1 MSESEVGKMETVTVN
16 IVSRWDST
24 NILFSVEVD
33 AKISARLRIRAAVEI
48 GVNAGAY
55 LDGANLV
62 GANLDGASLAGAYL
76 AGANLVGANLV
87 GANLDGANLDGANL
101 AGANLVGANLDG
113 ANLARANLARANFA
127 RANLDGAYLDG
138 KSTLIGERPIFMIGP
153 IGSESRTF
161 MAYIT
166 SQGPRIRAG
175 CFFGTREEF
184 LARLKNKHGGNAHA
198 QEYMA
203 ALALIDAHFKLWAP
217 DAVEGAVA

>member
-62 GANLDGASLAGAYL
+62 GANLDG
-76 AGANLVGANLV
+76 
-87 GANLDGANLDGANL
+87 
-101 AGANLVGANLDG
+101 
-113 ANLARANLARANFA
+113 ANLARANFA

>member
-76 AGANLVGANLV
+76 AGANL
-87 GANLDGANLDGANL
+87 D
-101 AGANLVGANLDG
+101 GANLVGANLDG
-113 ANLARANLARANFA
+113 ANLARANLAG
-127 RANLDGAYLDG
+127 ANLVGAYLDG

-184 LARLKNKHGGNAHA
+184 LARLKNKHGGNTHA

>member
-1 MSESEVGKMETVTVN
+1 METVTVN

-76 AGANLVGANLV
+76 AGANLV
-87 GANLDGANLDGANL
+87 
-101 AGANLVGANLDG
+101 
-113 ANLARANLARANFA
+113 
-127 RANLDGAYLDG
+127 GAYLDG

>member
-1 MSESEVGKMETVTVN
+1 METVTVN

-24 NILFSVEVD
+24 NILFGVEVD

-62 GANLDGASLAGAYL
+62 GANLARANFARANLDGAYLVGANLDGASLAGAYL
-76 AGANLVGANLV
+76 AGANL
-87 GANLDGANLDGANL
+87 D
-101 AGANLVGANLDG
+101 GANLVGANLDG
-113 ANLARANLARANFA
+113 ANLARANLAG
-127 RANLDGAYLDG
+127 ANLVGAYLDG

>member
-62 GANLDGASLAGAYL
+62 GANLDGASLAR
-76 AGANLVGANLV
+76 ANLV
-87 GANLDGANLDGANL
+87 GANLDG
-101 AGANLVGANLDG
+101 
-113 ANLARANLARANFA
+113 ANLARANFA

>member
-1 MSESEVGKMETVTVN
+1 METVTVN

-55 LDGANLV
+55 LAGANLV

-76 AGANLVGANLV
+76 AGANLVGANL
-87 GANLDGANLDGANL
+87 DG
-101 AGANLVGANLDG
+101 
-113 ANLARANLARANFA
+113 ANLARANFA

>member
-1 MSESEVGKMETVTVN
+1 METVTVN

-76 AGANLVGANLV
+76 AGANLDGANLV

-113 ANLARANLARANFA
+113 ANLARANLAG
-127 RANLDGAYLDG
+127 ANLVGAYLDG

-184 LARLKNKHGGNAHA
+184 LARLKNKHGGNTHA